1 MSEALK
7 QPVVDETQGS
17 ATPEPTVDGA
27 RNDGNDLD
35 SLLSQFEQESAPRTP
50 PVSPQTPT
58 QQQQPPDRPQIDPSV
73 KMLVD
78 RFEKEDLQK
87 LVKTVQGDN
96 PEFDDIVAEAF
107 IDAMARR
114 DTRLQR
120 AWLER
125 VANPKA
131 FEQISKQLAKEF
143 AKRTARKT
151 DPQATEDREAV
162 AAAVRGSSTNR
173 TPESAPP
180 DFSRMGSA
188 EYRNAV
194 REKYGFDPGV

>member
-7 QPVVDETQGS
+7 QPVVDETLGS
-17 ATPEPTVDGA
+17 APPEPTVDGA

-35 SLLSQFEQESAPRTP
+35 SLLSQFEQEAAPRTP
-50 PVSPQTPT
+50 PVSPQTPIE
-58 QQQQPPDRPQIDPSV
+58 QQQPPDRSQIDPNVARLV
-73 KMLVD
+73 K
-78 RFEKEDLQK
+78 RFDSEDLQR
-87 LVKTVQGDN
+87 LVKEVKGDSD
-96 PEFDDIVAEAF
+96 FDDDIIEGW
-107 IDAMARR
+107 IDAQARR
-114 DTRLQR
+114 DSRLQR

-125 VANPKA
+125 EANPKA
-131 FEQISKQLAKEF
+131 FQQISKQLGKEF

-173 TPESAPP
+173 APESAPP